1 VPTGGKPLEHDL
13 RARMQHAMGHDFS
26 RVRVHTDAGAAAL
39 TRSLG
44 AAAVTQGPDI
54 AFAPGHYRPASREGL
69 SLLAHELAQ
78 VDMAVIESELTEAAA
93 RGVAAILIKQHD
105 VRQAAW
111 GAPWR

>member
-69 SLLAHELAQ
+69 SLLAHELAHVAQ
-78 VDMAVIESELTEAAA
+78 PKSAHPTGVAPAE
-93 RGVAAILIKQHD
+93 GVAAILIKQHD